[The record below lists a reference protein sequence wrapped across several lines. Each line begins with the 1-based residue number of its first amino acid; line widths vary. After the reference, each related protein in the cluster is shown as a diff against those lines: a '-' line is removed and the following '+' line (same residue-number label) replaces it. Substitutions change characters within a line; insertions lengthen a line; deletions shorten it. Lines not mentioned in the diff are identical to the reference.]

1 MCLDGLRDGEG
12 LRFGEISPPLLEA
25 TALSLLSWLVGL
37 GLKGGRVNV
46 PYAGLPLL
54 FQPGFDVGPDM

>member
-25 TALSLLSWLVGL
+25 NVLSLLSWLVGL
-37 GLKGGRVNV
+37 GLKGGRVKV
-46 PYAGLPLL
+46 P
-54 FQPGFDVGPDM
+54 